1 MAATLKRVEISLNF
15 MPAFYHKHIGVRY
28 GEAYYFDPSYR
39 AEVERAEGKFLN
51 KVFGD
56 YGVGSADPEPSANI
70 FIQPLDVVMRTQGA
84 QWRFPEDGCVESWNT
99 PWEKMAPGEIA
110 KIDANEAAHHP
121 VIDDIIAEHG
131 VMERMYGN
139 RADVFSARCGVM
151 NVHTP
156 YTTAQ
161 QLCGEELFVL
171 MLTDPASATVIF
183 NKVWEIYRA
192 IFRRIADTT
201 GARLTR
207 VHLGDC
213 AASMLS
219 AKTYREVVL
228 PTNRAIAA
236 EFKSASYHSCGPS
249 SHLLHD
255 FALVPNL
262 THIELGP
269 GTDLA
274 AGTHLMPAVK
284 MSPLIDPVMVR
295 EADPDSVRR
304 EVEQIVSATQ
314 ESPGVTLCA
323 WSFDRDTPLEN
334 VEAIY
339 AAVQSCD
346 G

>member
-1 MAATLKRVEISLNF
+1 MKRVEISLNF

-28 GEAYYFDPSYR
+28 GEAYYFDPSHR
-39 AEVERAEGKFLN
+39 AEVERAEGRFLN
-51 KVFGD
+51 EALGR
-56 YGVGSADPEPSANI
+56 YGVGSRDPEPSANI

-84 QWRFPEDGCVESWNT
+84 EWRFPEDGCVESWNT
-99 PWEKMAPGEIA
+99 PWETMTPEGIA

-121 VIDDIIAEHG
+121 VIDDILAEYR

-139 RADVFSARCGVM
+139 RADVLSARSGVM

-171 MLTDPASATVIF
+171 MLTDPASARVIF
-183 NKVWEIYRA
+183 DKVWEIYRA

-201 GARLTR
+201 GAHLTR

-219 AKTYREVVL
+219 RRTYREVVL

-236 EFKSASYHSCGPS
+236 AFESASYHSCGPS

-262 THIELGP
+262 TYIELGP

-274 AGTHLMPAVK
+274 ASTHLMPAARIA
-284 MSPLIDPVMVR
+284 PLIDPVMVL
-295 EADPDSVRR
+295 EADPDRVRD
-304 EVEQIVSATQ
+304 EVEQIVFATQ
-314 ESPGVTLCA
+314 ASPGVTLCA

-339 AAVQSCD
+339 AAVQSC
-346 G
+346 GG